1 MKYLLK
7 YSAEAEAGREGMKRD
22 SMIPSSFLHLRIGN
36 HQNVAKTK
44 DESFQRI
51 LTEAGN

>member
-1 MKYLLK
+1 VKYLLK

-36 HQNVAKTK
+36 HQNIEKTK
-44 DESFQRI
+44 DESSLRI
-51 LTEAGN
+51 LAEAAN